1 MEENKVISS
10 DITRDLK
17 PINNNLYE
25 LIAVKPATPIVIKD
39 VKAHTCDFQPITGKT
54 YIPKKRIRLAKV
66 KTVRDIRN
74 LFETDISTDL
84 SNDLEKQQNIILKKI
99 TCGSSREENTKSI
112 ARNMIKSDKPVSRS
126 AWQMLMNVNTEGH
139 PHAIQ
144 YVLWNGKRIR
154 VNGSKGGKN
163 TFLCNYDLANIKK
176 PIKKETKRKS
186 LITKKGLLQN
196 SVAVKFKPGPLSR
209 KKSLDDSFQKYNVGK
224 TELVNI
230 PKPGLHIS
238 PMYGVALEPVIAK
251 FVQNL
256 RDCDGTI
263 SEKWAEFAAS
273 VVGTV
278 ENSEPVQNST
288 VSGVTFELNYIRDQR
303 RMLLRKDVYKVD
315 EVSHSK
321 LVEVNS
327 QINSVEN
334 ILKEILDSVEISLKQ
349 DNMYTGEDEPREQ
362 PPNKESTNVQVL
374 TKEKNK
380 KRFTEL
386 DKLDVTIIRLPD
398 ITENETSKSCSNAYC
413 TLGCICASLQRS
425 YHIKQHCSRV
435 ECMFECTCDFS
446 KYKIANS
453 FDTACP
459 ELIPGLINLDNK
471 LSLNLAKE
479 EQKFHQTVVLTGEK
493 SIVLKSEKRN
503 WKATKRYSDF
513 YESMCLKTDV
523 KNQNILSVADVKLN
537 LQNVEPW
544 CMVHN
549 LYKCFCKG
557 KFTHTAD
564 SNIIDETEMNE
575 TTSHD
580 DVETSTKLAVD
591 IKKRRSERYS
601 AERNASKNSFSINSE
616 MIDLEATN
624 NDYNT
629 CARTSPYKGRK
640 FYNSYYLSTNKK
652 ILEMEENDTHL
663 RKRLLSI
670 LSKSDDNDK
679 YDQSKTSDLQS
690 AEGKMQN
697 IYSIESSDDNSRDSV
712 PNRSIHES
720 TNINNAVTK
729 DHLIPAKNNLT
740 PIKDDLTL
748 SKDHITSDRSIL
760 NTTSNKSKLI
770 AWLESSY
777 KQYKQ
782 RIDQGIVK
790 KSLDPPKHGK
800 VALYPWEFI
809 LSRYRERKNLFLI
822 SQQKP
827 FRIFMAVDG
836 KNSFFNNCIN
846 IDEIRFADLH
856 KYPVTVKNLLTNAT
870 DLKDNFCILCGLALC
885 WELIGS
891 VTKLDDQTSDTNLL
905 QRVSDDKKI
914 GFTAQD
920 NKSAGVTETSQKAD
934 ESVLQKSQ
942 IDVNVNNE
950 EVIKP
955 VAAIQRSASKKKGKK
970 RKWNS
975 KFKKILAKKT
985 KTVANKELGS
995 QNKDEQENNES
1006 EDGESSTNDKNS
1018 SPEDET
1024 ESNQESIKLVKLPP
1038 AITEENIKELS
1049 VHEMDDSEKDTDL
1062 NSQSSKWFVMT
1073 VENDFSEIQFYNRG
1087 FFVKYESIIKA
1098 INVAR
1103 MSGKTVRLSSQKSG
1117 DQGINCPQFGI
1128 YAIPNSNQYYV
1139 FIGPYDKDEPLG
1151 IETVKSFAD
1160 LKKTIRTRGV
1170 WITTKKVDN
1179 VKVIDNPLSFMPQM
1193 NKTEK
1198 VFLEND
1204 TLQDQCTENSE
1215 VSGKTLL
1222 EPDSEILLPVPP
1234 LLPILKEPAK
1244 AIKPIKIRKTNGFY
1258 HLAPKGF
1265 LAHVIPK
1272 GQERSLLIKNNPL
1285 LIKNLQSDVRPK
1297 MPMLQLPLPN
1307 LYPKQKPFS
1316 VSKSDESLPQSS
1328 KPIAEIAPQIKI
1340 VDVYSETAPQSGSS
1354 SSKKSEGG
1362 MFILKPEEIN
1372 KRLMANRLTPNP
1384 GPPSINTVPN
1394 SELDQDIE
1402 NFLATS
1408 TVFEP
1413 PNADVFEIS
1422 DEDDDLYSEHNWKNV
1437 CIECESS
1444 PIGYIK
1450 GRKRVDNMLSFEFPG
1465 FKFTD
1470 FYPEEQAYSKI
1481 NQVLSRKVYV
1491 PKTIKLK
1498 WRVVESLSALKTATE
1513 LKESA
1518 LGPDIILTK
1527 RGLRHKQSLMI
1538 IKSKSL
1544 MKSEVDGVIEKMSSL
1559 EEHSQQLEEEG
1570 DKLLHEMATIT
1581 KATAVESL
1589 LLQSPKI
1596 PDSIENIEDP
1606 SKSLQSAEIED
1617 SQKNINTF
1625 SKTLRRVADQQESKK
1640 ELKQL
1645 SQMETL
1651 NLNLTYRP
1659 DLADVGPLL
1668 EEIPSTIISR
1678 DKPDDGPDDEH
1689 DDEQDD
1695 EHDDEQ
1701 DDEHDDEPCVPE

>member
-1 MEENKVISS
+1 MAGVGFPGLS
-10 DITRDLK
+10 TL
-17 PINNNLYE
+17 PL
-25 LIAVKPATPIVIKD
+25 AVKGIPGGLEVAAYTLRGRRFSAY
-39 VKAHTCDFQPITGKT
+39 VKAGFNWYYDKSHL
-54 YIPKKRIRLAKV
+54 RRV
-66 KTVRDIRN
+66 KNNGREQN
-74 LFETDISTDL
+74 LSK
-84 SNDLEKQQNIILKKI
+84 DLEKQQNILLKKI

-163 TFLCNYDLANIKK
+163 TFLCNYDLANIKI
-176 PIKKETKRKS
+176 PIKKDTKRKS
-186 LITKKGLLQN
+186 LSTKKGLLQN
-196 SVAVKFKPGPLSR
+196 SLAVKFKPGPLSR

-224 TELVNI
+224 TELVDL
-230 PKPGLHIS
+230 PKPGLHIT
-238 PMYGVALEPVIAK
+238 PMYGVALEPMIAK
-251 FVQNL
+251 FVQSL
-256 RDCDGTI
+256 RDSNGAI

-273 VVGTV
+273 AVGTV
-278 ENSEPVQNST
+278 DNNEPVQNST
-288 VSGVTFELNYIRDQR
+288 ERGVTFELNYLRDQR
-303 RMLLRKDVYKVD
+303 RMLLRREVYNTD
-315 EVSHSK
+315 EVPKSADA
-321 LVEVNS
+321 EFDS
-327 QINSVEN
+327 QLNLVEN
-334 ILKEILDSVEISLKQ
+334 ILKEMLDSVEISLNQ
-349 DNMYTGEDEPREQ
+349 DNMFTGEDELREQ
-362 PPNKESTNVQVL
+362 QCDKDCSNVQIL
-374 TKEKNK
+374 CKEKSK

-398 ITENETSKSCSNAYC
+398 MAENETSKSCSNAYC
-413 TLGCICASLQRS
+413 TLGCVCASLQRS
-425 YHIKQHCSRV
+425 YHIKQHCGRV

-453 FDTACP
+453 FDTDCP

-471 LSLNLAKE
+471 LSSNLAKE

-513 YESMCLKTDV
+513 YETMCLKNDV
-523 KNQNILSVADVKLN
+523 KNKRILSVTDVKLN

-557 KFTHTAD
+557 KFTHAVDT
-564 SNIIDETEMNE
+564 NIIDESEMNK
-575 TTSHD
+575 TATYD
-580 DVETSTKLAVD
+580 DVEVSSKLAVD
-591 IKKRRSERYS
+591 SKKRRTERHS
-601 AERNASKNSFSINSE
+601 AEKLINNE
-616 MIDLEATN
+616 MIDLDATN
-624 NDYNT
+624 NDYST
-629 CARTSPYKGRK
+629 CARTSSYEGRK
-640 FYNSYYLSTNKK
+640 FMNSYYLSTNKK
-652 ILEMEENDTHL
+652 ILEMEKNDTHL
-663 RKRLLSI
+663 RKRLFTI
-670 LSKSDDNDK
+670 LNYIDDNDK
-679 YDQSKTSDLQS
+679 FKSITSDSQPVQGKLQS
-690 AEGKMQN
+690 LN
-697 IYSIESSDDNSRDSV
+697 IIESSDENNRDTV
-712 PNRSIHES
+712 PTTSARES
-720 TNINNAVTK
+720 TISNNVTSPTK
-729 DHLIPAKNNLT
+729 DVVIPIKVNLT
-740 PIKDDLTL
+740 DNL
-748 SKDHITSDRSIL
+748 SPDRSIL
-760 NTTSNKSKLI
+760 NTASNKSKLI

-782 RIDQGIVK
+782 RIEQGIVK

-870 DLKDNFCILCGLALC
+870 DLKDNFCILCGLAIC

-914 GFTAQD
+914 GFVAQD
-920 NKSAGVTETSQKAD
+920 SKQVGMSGIEETSKKID
-934 ESVLQKSQ
+934 ESAPQNSQ
-942 IDVNVNNE
+942 ADVNCSNE
-950 EVIKP
+950 DVVKP
-955 VAAIQRSASKKKGKK
+955 AAAIQHNECKNKSKK
-970 RKWNS
+970 RKRGS
-975 KFKKILAKKT
+975 KFKQIVVKKT
-985 KTVANKELGS
+985 KTVESSGQGS
-995 QNKDEQENNES
+995 QNKDEQENNDES
-1006 EDGESSTNDKNS
+1006 DGDSSALPDDEENS
-1018 SPEDET
+1018 SPAEET
-1024 ESNQESIKLVKLPP
+1024 QINQEVIKLPC
-1038 AITEENIKELS
+1038 AEENMKELA
-1049 VHEMDDSEKDTDL
+1049 VEQEIDDSEKDTDL

-1117 DQGINCPQFGI
+1117 DQSSNSPQFGI
-1128 YAIPNSNQYYV
+1128 YAIPNSNEYYV
-1139 FIGPYDKDEPLG
+1139 FIGPYDKDESLG

-1160 LKKTIRTRGV
+1160 MKKPMRTRGV

-1193 NKTEK
+1193 NKSQK

-1204 TLQDQCTENSE
+1204 VFQDQSTENAKASD
-1215 VSGKTLL
+1215 KTDL
-1222 EPDSEILLPVPP
+1222 ETPVPS
-1234 LLPILKEPAK
+1234 LTPIVKEPAK
-1244 AIKPIKIRKTNGFY
+1244 VIKPIKIRKTNGFY

-1265 LAHVIPK
+1265 LAQVLPK
-1272 GQERSLLIKNNPL
+1272 SQEKSLLIKNNPL
-1285 LIKNLQSDVRPK
+1285 LITNLQSEVRPK

-1316 VSKSDESLPQSS
+1316 VLSASKSDESLPQSS
-1328 KPIAEIAPQIKI
+1328 KPVAEIAPQIKI
-1340 VDVYSETAPQSGSS
+1340 VDVYSETASQSGSHS
-1354 SSKKSEGG
+1354 GKKPEGS

-1372 KRLMANRLTPNP
+1372 KRLMANRLTSNP
-1384 GPPSINTVPN
+1384 EPPTISTVPS

-1408 TVFEP
+1408 TVYEP
-1413 PNADVFEIS
+1413 PNADIFEIS
-1422 DEDDDLYSEHNWKNV
+1422 DEDDDLYPEHNWKNV
-1437 CIECESS
+1437 YIECESS

-1450 GRKRVDNMLSFEFPG
+1450 GRKMPDSTLSFEFPG

-1498 WRVVESLSALKTATE
+1498 WRVVESLSDLKTPTE

-1518 LGPDIILTK
+1518 LGPDIVLTK
-1527 RGLRHKQSLMI
+1527 RGLRHK
-1538 IKSKSL
+1538 KSL
-1544 MKSEVDGVIEKMSSL
+1544 MPIKPKSLLKSDVDGAIEKMSSI
-1559 EEHSQQLEEEG
+1559 EEQSQQLEEEG
-1570 DKLLHEMATIT
+1570 DKLLNEMATIT
-1581 KATAVESL
+1581 RSTALESL
-1589 LLQSPKI
+1589 LVRSSKLPGSQEKI
-1596 PDSIENIEDP
+1596 DEL
-1606 SKSLQSAEIED
+1606 SKSLQSSGIEEL
-1617 SQKNINTF
+1617 QENTEPF
-1625 SKTLRRVADQQESKK
+1625 SKQHRSDAEQMSGK
-1640 ELKQL
+1640 ELEQL
-1645 SQMETL
+1645 SQIETL
-1651 NLNLTYRP
+1651 HLNLTYRP

-1668 EEIPSTIISR
+1668 EEIPSTIIHQ
-1678 DKPDDGPDDEH
+1678 PDDDP
-1689 DDEQDD
+1689 
-1695 EHDDEQ
+1695 
-1701 DDEHDDEPCVPE
+1701 